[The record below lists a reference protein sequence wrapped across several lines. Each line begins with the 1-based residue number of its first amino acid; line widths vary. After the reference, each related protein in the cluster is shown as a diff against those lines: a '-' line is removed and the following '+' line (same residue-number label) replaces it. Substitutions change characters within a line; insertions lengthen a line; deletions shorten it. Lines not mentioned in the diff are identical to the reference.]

1 MTIHT
6 PERKIAQAAVE
17 RGEPEVIKR
26 EEPSS
31 QLSEL
36 RALGE
41 VLEMRGLGDPV
52 NQLINPLVQMAGR
65 VSELSRAMDSGSLG
79 HDVLQDMS
87 ELAEQMSEVQRC
99 AMELQSGALLAP
111 GGRWGG

>member
-1 MTIHT
+1 
-6 PERKIAQAAVE
+6 
-17 RGEPEVIKR
+17 
-26 EEPSS
+26 
-31 QLSEL
+31 
-36 RALGE
+36 
-41 VLEMRGLGDPV
+41 MRGLGDQV

-99 AMELQSGALLAP
+99 AMELQSGELLVPSGVDDARRSPLDMDLSGVDVEQLLAELEAQASS
-111 GGRWGG
+111 

>member
-1 MTIHT
+1 
-6 PERKIAQAAVE
+6 
-17 RGEPEVIKR
+17 
-26 EEPSS
+26 
-31 QLSEL
+31 
-36 RALGE
+36 
-41 VLEMRGLGDPV
+41 MRGLGDQV